1 MVALNPFAALAHD
14 TDIDI
19 NGKAQTK
26 LFNFQLQRWGLT
38 PLLVMSRNLTWNVRG
53 LNKARKQIEVT
64 RFISS
69 HNISLFSLL
78 ETKVKRQG
86 LGALYQHF
94 CPLWC
99 FTHNLAWHNEG
110 GRIIVAWKSD
120 ELKVDIKHCSSQL
133 IHVEV
138 TPIVGQIFHCSFVY
152 GASDKKGRE
161 DLFAQLE
168 SVKMHIDG
176 PWLIMGDFNCI
187 VDLNERIGQ
196 RPRNHEVEPLRRCME
211 TCEIHDLK
219 STGRFFTWT
228 NKHRVPR
235 EC

>member
-1 MVALNPFAALAHD
+1 MLDGVSHTTYIRIRVAGLSLVGTHSLCTSPSKMVTTL
-14 TDIDI
+14 
-19 NGKAQTK
+19 GK
-26 LFNFQLQRWGLT
+26 
-38 PLLVMSRNLTWNVRG
+38 S
-53 LNKARKQIEVT
+53 
-64 RFISS
+64 
-69 HNISLFSLL
+69 
-78 ETKVKRQG
+78 
-86 LGALYQHF
+86 
-94 CPLWC
+94 
-99 FTHNLAWHNEG
+99 
-110 GRIIVAWKSD
+110 
-120 ELKVDIKHCSSQL
+120 
-133 IHVEV
+133 
-138 TPIVGQIFHCSFVY
+138 FHCSFVY